1 MSRSMIIAAALALS
15 LGGAAAAQPPSP
27 IKRDFLQRFDV
38 PGTAYETLIGTS
50 QLGPNQSAGRQR
62 HFGPEGGYVLSG
74 SGTMLVEGQPP
85 LALKPGDSF
94 KIAPGAIHD
103 LKSGPEGL
111 KIVITWV
118 LQKGKPFTT
127 AVR

>member
-1 MSRSMIIAAALALS
+1 MSRSIILTAALVLS
-15 LGGAAAAQPPSP
+15 LGGAAAAQAPSP
-27 IKRDFLQRFDV
+27 IKRNFLQRFDV
-38 PGTAYETLIGTS
+38 PGAAYETLIGTS
-50 QLGPNQSAGRQR
+50 ELGPNQTAGRQR
-62 HFGPEGGYVLSG
+62 HFGPEAGYVLAG
-74 SGTMLVEGQPP
+74 SGTMLVEGKPP
-85 LALKPGDSF
+85 LALKAGDSF